1 MKEATNCGEHDLLIF
16 VGSGTTGAVHKLVY
30 CLSLEQLPEPP
41 VIFVGPF
48 EHHSNIL
55 PWKELRAEVIRLP
68 EDEYGEVDMKFLEE
82 KLKHYSKTGR
92 QLIGALNA
100 ASNITG
106 LLTDTDAFS
115 TLLHRYGAL
124 AFWDYASAAP
134 YVNIDMNPSGNE
146 LAYKDAVY
154 FSMHKFVGGPE
165 TPGI

>member
-1 MKEATNCGEHDLLIF
+1 MLIF
-16 VGSGTTGAVHKLVY
+16 AGTGCTGAINKLVH

-48 EHHSNIL
+48 EHHSNLL
-55 PWKELRAEVIRLP
+55 PWKELKAEVIRLR
-68 EDEYGEVDMKFLEE
+68 EDDYGQVDIKDLHNKLEY
-82 KLKHYSKTGR
+82 YSKTGR

-106 LLTDTDAFS
+106 VLTDTDAFTS
-115 TLLHRYGAL
+115 LLHRYGAL
-124 AFWDYASAAP
+124 SFWDYASAAP
-134 YVNIDMNPSGNE
+134 YVNIDMNPEGNK

-165 TPGI
+165 TPGVLLTLLMS